1 MAHTNNIDA
10 TPSAEQGGGV
20 LPVTIAVD
28 ALGGD
33 FAPSAVL
40 DGVALALQRDSQL
53 RVALCGP
60 AEVIEP
66 FATSSAARG
75 RVDAH
80 ITTEEIAMDE
90 HDPARAVRSKK
101 DASIVVAA
109 RLVKEGAAQ
118 GFISAGSTAACLAA
132 GTLVIGRIRGVA
144 RPTLAV
150 VLPGKRPVVLADTGA
165 NADCKPELLVQFA
178 EMARAYAQATLSID
192 NPSIALLNIGSEEG
206 KGSELAKAT
215 QVLMKEQIHNFIG
228 NVEGRDILDGKAD
241 VIVTDGF
248 TGNVVLKTL
257 EGSMFYL
264 LAKLKTA
271 FMATGLTKLA
281 ALVLKG
287 SFKELKSELDPDQYG
302 AAPLLGVKGLC
313 LVAHGSSSPEAIAN
327 GILVGAKAVRNEL
340 TEKITAAV
348 QAQK

>member
-1 MAHTNNIDA
+1 MSSTTA
-10 TPSAEQGGGV
+10 
-20 LPVTIAVD
+20 LRPVTIAVD

-33 FAPSAVL
+33 FAPKNVI
-40 DGVALALQRDSQL
+40 DGVALALARDPQL
-53 RVALCGP
+53 HIALCGP
-60 AEVIEP
+60 AEVVEP
-66 FATSSAARG
+66 FAASTAAHG
-75 RVDAH
+75 RTTAH
-80 ITTEEIAMDE
+80 STTEEIAMDE
-90 HDPARAVRSKK
+90 GDPARAVRNKK

-132 GTLVIGRIRGVA
+132 GTLIVGRIRGVA

-150 VLPGKRPVVLADTGA
+150 ILPGKQPTVLCDTGA

-178 EMARAYAQATLSID
+178 EMGRAYAQATLGVTD
-192 NPSIALLNIGSEEG
+192 PRIALLNIGSEEG
-206 KGSELAKAT
+206 KGSELAKET
-215 QVLMKEQIHNFIG
+215 QILMSEQTHNFIG
-228 NVEGRDILDGKAD
+228 NVEGRDLLEGKAD

-257 EGSMFYL
+257 EGSMFFL
-264 LAKLKTA
+264 LGKLKAVFTA
-271 FMATGLTKLA
+271 TTISKLA

-287 SFKELKSELDPDQYG
+287 SFSELKQELNPDQYG

-340 TEKITAAV
+340 TEKITTAI
-348 QAQK
+348 QS

>member
-1 MAHTNNIDA
+1 MSHTQ
-10 TPSAEQGGGV
+10 S
-20 LPVTIAVD
+20 VTIAVD

-33 FAPSAVL
+33 FAPKAVL
-40 DGVALALQRDSQL
+40 EGVTLALQRDVDL

-60 AEVIEP
+60 VEVVEP
-66 FATSSAARG
+66 YVTQLKDSQSQAGGSPVADRL
-75 RVDAH
+75 DIH

-90 HDPARAVRSKK
+90 LDPARAVRSKK

-109 RLVKEGAAQ
+109 RLVKEGVAQ

-132 GTLVIGRIRGVA
+132 GTLIVGRIKKVA

-150 VLPGKRPVVLADTGA
+150 VLPGKKPCVLADTGA
-165 NADCKPELLVQFA
+165 NADVKPEMLLQFA
-178 EMARAYAQATLSID
+178 QMGRAYAQATLGVT

-206 KGSELAKAT
+206 KGSELAKET
-215 QVLMKEQIHNFIG
+215 QALMKQRTDNFIG
-228 NVEGRDILDGKAD
+228 NVEGRDLLEGVAD

-257 EGSMFYL
+257 EGSMTFL
-264 LAKLKTA
+264 LGKIKKVFTA
-271 FMATGLTKLA
+271 TTISKLA

-287 SFKELKSELDPDQYG
+287 SFSELKHELDPDQYG

-327 GILVGAKAVRNEL
+327 GILVGAKAVRNQL
-340 TEKITAAV
+340 TEKIEAAV
-348 QAQK
+348 SA

>member
-1 MAHTNNIDA
+1 MNSKAH
-10 TPSAEQGGGV
+10 
-20 LPVTIAVD
+20 PVTIAVD

-33 FAPSAVL
+33 FAPSAVV
-40 DGVALALQRDSQL
+40 DGVALALQRDLNL
-53 RVALCGP
+53 RIALCGP
-60 AEVIEP
+60 AEVVEP
-66 FATSSAARG
+66 FAASPAAHG
-75 RVDAH
+75 PGGSRVDAYV
-80 ITTEEIAMDE
+80 TTEEIAMDE
-90 HDPARAVRSKK
+90 LDPARAVRSKK

-132 GTLVIGRIRGVA
+132 GTLIVGRIRGVA

-150 VLPGKRPVVLADTGA
+150 VLPGKKPVVLTDTGA

-178 EMARAYAQATLSID
+178 EMGRAYAQATLGLD
-192 NPSIALLNIGSEEG
+192 DPSVALLNIGSEEG

-215 QVLMKEQIHNFIG
+215 QTLMKEKTRNFVG
-228 NVEGRDILDGKAD
+228 NVEGRDILEGAAD

-264 LAKLKTA
+264 LGNLKKA
-271 FMATGLTKLA
+271 LTSTPLNKLA
-281 ALVLKG
+281 AMALKG
-287 SFKELKSELDPDQYG
+287 SLKELKSELDPDQYG

-313 LVAHGSSSPEAIAN
+313 LVAHGSSSPEAMAN
-327 GILVGAKAVRNEL
+327 GILVGATAVRNEL
-340 TEKITAAV
+340 TEKITVALGS
-348 QAQK
+348 

>member
-1 MAHTNNIDA
+1 LSSTNNQ
-10 TPSAEQGGGV
+10 S
-20 LPVTIAVD
+20 PVTIAVD

-33 FAPSAVL
+33 FAPKAVI
-40 DGVALALQRDSQL
+40 DGVALALSRDPQL

-60 AEVIEP
+60 ADVVEP
-66 FATSSAARG
+66 FLTSDAAAAVKDRI
-75 RVDAH
+75 DAH

-90 HDPARAVRSKK
+90 HDPARAVRNKK

-132 GTLVIGRIRGVA
+132 GTLIVGRIRGVK
-144 RPTLAV
+144 RPALAV
-150 VLPGKRPVVLADTGA
+150 VLPGRQPVVMTDSGA

-178 EMARAYAQATLSID
+178 EMGRAYAQATLGVE
-192 NPSIALLNIGSEEG
+192 NPRVALLNIGSEEG
-206 KGSELAKAT
+206 KGSELAKET
-215 QVLMKEQIHNFIG
+215 QALMKEHTPNFIG
-228 NVEGRDILDGKAD
+228 NVEGRDILEGRTD

-257 EGSMFYL
+257 EGSMYYL
-264 LAKLKTA
+264 LDKMKTA
-271 FMATGLTKLA
+271 FTASVAKKLA
-281 ALVLKG
+281 AAVLKG
-287 SFKELKSELDPDQYG
+287 SLRELKRELNPDQYG

-327 GILVGAKAVRNEL
+327 GILVGAKAVRGGL
-340 TEKITAAV
+340 TEKITTAV
-348 QAQK
+348 QSDA

>member
-1 MAHTNNIDA
+1 MNNQ
-10 TPSAEQGGGV
+10 SS
-20 LPVTIAVD
+20 VTIAVD

-33 FAPSAVL
+33 FAPKAIL
-40 DGVALALQRDSQL
+40 DGVALALSRDAQL

-60 AEVIEP
+60 TDAIEP
-66 FATSSAARG
+66 FLASDATQGVRD
-75 RVDAH
+75 RIDAH

-90 HDPARAVRSKK
+90 HDPARAVRNKK

-109 RLVKEGAAQ
+109 RLVKEGSAQ

-132 GTLVIGRIRGVA
+132 GTLIVGRIRGVK
-144 RPTLAV
+144 RPALAV
-150 VLPGKRPVVLADTGA
+150 VLPGKQPVVMTDSGA

-178 EMARAYAQATLSID
+178 EMGRAYAQATLGVQD
-192 NPSIALLNIGSEEG
+192 PRIALLNIGSEEG
-206 KGSELAKAT
+206 KGSELAKET
-215 QVLMKEQIHNFIG
+215 QILMKRHTWNFIG
-228 NVEGRDILDGKAD
+228 NVEGRDILEGRTD

-264 LAKLKTA
+264 LGKLKTA
-271 FMATGLTKLA
+271 LTASTVKKLA
-281 ALVLKG
+281 AGILKG
-287 SFKELKSELDPDQYG
+287 SFSELKQELNPDQYG

-327 GILVGAKAVRNEL
+327 GILVGAKAVRGEL
-340 TEKITAAV
+340 TEKITVAIQSPDKA
-348 QAQK
+348 